1 MPSLALVSCCFAL
14 HLVIA
19 STLCSQ
25 VVTWVGGLSQC
36 ASYSDSRGWRDY
48 QRRAQDSVVAEQ
60 LGVDHGRLIVKP
72 DWLRTNA
79 PCLLESS
86 EPQFSCCGEFF
97 RYDGHVGSPIPDQ
110 AEQRRLQRCVLAT
123 AFPMPDTPAVSICY
137 SLPSSPEQLIA
148 KHQRRDRH
156 RRREEAALR
165 QLESKILESGRES
178 TSGSD
183 SEHEDSNESVCA
195 ED

>member
-14 HLVIA
+14 HVVIA

-25 VVTWVGGLSQC
+25 VVTCVGGLSQC

-86 EPQFSCCGEFF
+86 EPQFSCCGGFF
-97 RYDGHVGSPIPDQ
+97 RYDGHVGSPYLIKQNRDGYSDVCLPLLSLC
-110 AEQRRLQRCVLAT
+110 RILQ
-123 AFPMPDTPAVSICY
+123 
-137 SLPSSPEQLIA
+137 Q
-148 KHQRRDRH
+148 
-156 RRREEAALR
+156 
-165 QLESKILESGRES
+165 
-178 TSGSD
+178 
-183 SEHEDSNESVCA
+183 
-195 ED
+195 